1 MIITY
6 VERIM
11 IDKYTCID
19 TIKRFHA
26 LDSFIP
32 ENTSLYYFKINEYS
46 YKTVAKDFIKSIE
59 E

>member
-26 LDSFIP
+26 LDYFIP